1 MHLFMGLLSLWLVFS
16 PLEVEA
22 QSFLQK
28 QKRFRRVRTAI
39 KDKSETLKIRFR
51 AAKAVYPPKKI
62 LIRVFKQEA
71 VLQLWAADSSNLMQ
85 KVFDYPIC
93 DASGKLGP
101 KRKEGDY
108 QVPEG
113 AYYIDRFNPNSHF
126 FLSLGINYPNRA
138 DRKFS
143 DKRRP
148 GGDIFLHGDCVSIG
162 CVAITDPMVKELY
175 LAAVHARNNGQ
186 NKIPVHIFPMQ
197 MGRNELAKLK
207 SLAGDDV
214 KRWTFWKN
222 LSKVYQAF
230 EATKRIPD
238 VRVTRSG
245 SYLIRGPRH

>member
-1 MHLFMGLLSLWLVFS
+1 MGLLSLWLVFS

-85 KVFDYPIC
+85 RVFDYPIC

-101 KRKEGDY
+101 KRKEGDH

-126 FLSLGINYPNRA
+126 FLSSHFIVFRTESFQTSAGRVETSFCMGI
-138 DRKFS
+138 
-143 DKRRP
+143 
-148 GGDIFLHGDCVSIG
+148 V
-162 CVAITDPMVKELY
+162 
-175 LAAVHARNNGQ
+175 
-186 NKIPVHIFPMQ
+186 
-197 MGRNELAKLK
+197 
-207 SLAGDDV
+207 
-214 KRWTFWKN
+214 
-222 LSKVYQAF
+222 
-230 EATKRIPD
+230 
-238 VRVTRSG
+238 
-245 SYLIRGPRH
+245 